1 MRLLIQVANLTQRER
16 DVKLFVVNH
25 TGKHILKKKVV
36 PQSSDR
42 LFQKSLKKFT

>member
-25 TGKHILKKKVV
+25 TGKHILKKKLFHKVV
-36 PQSSDR
+36 TDSSR
-42 LFQKSLKKFT
+42 KA